1 MNARTRTKL
10 VAYVILAFLALGLA
24 ILGGTLGL
32 SGWAQRDFLLHGD
45 AEALHVCLH
54 NPAMDCDPRRWL
66 VLVAAGG
73 VLLVLGLAFLVRIG
87 SRLRRLLR

>member
-10 VAYVILAFLALGLA
+10 VAHVILAFLALGLA
-24 ILGGTLGL
+24 MLGGTLGL

-45 AEALHVCLH
+45 AEALHICLD
-54 NPAMDCDPRRWL
+54 NPVMDCDPRRWL
-66 VLVAAGG
+66 ALVGVGG

-87 SRLRRLLR
+87 SRMRRLLR